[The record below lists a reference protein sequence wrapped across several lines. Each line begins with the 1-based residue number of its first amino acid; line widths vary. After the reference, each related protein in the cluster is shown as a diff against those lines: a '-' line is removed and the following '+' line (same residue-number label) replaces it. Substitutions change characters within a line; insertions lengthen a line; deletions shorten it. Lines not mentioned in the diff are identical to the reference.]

1 MAASITVQNTID
13 YTKSYL
19 NWANLT
25 IGNNNEPAM
34 SAANLTLQT
43 ITGPP
48 FRWVWNRTTV
58 SFLATEGIQ
67 DYNVFLPSFG
77 FLETASVQLAG
88 VITSVTITSNVAV
101 FTANNAFVSLLGGF
115 PGTTVTTSGCTTPAL
130 NGTFPLVSATPTS
143 FTVAI
148 IHGNLTESESGAL
161 ALAGPIKPLEIK
173 WGSLSAATEQD
184 RPTFISVQDSDESG
198 INFQFRVLPVPNAA
212 YQIILSYQGS
222 PPVVTNPSN
231 TWQIP
236 DQISYIYTYF
246 FMFMMFDYFD
256 DPRAGRYRQLAVAA
270 LLARQSGLSA
280 TDRNLF
286 LGNWLPLM
294 KEEESAQSEVQ
305 QGNQARGL

>member
-13 YTKSYL
+13 YIRAFL

-48 FRWVWNRTTV
+48 FRWIWNRTTV
-58 SFLATEGIQ
+58 SFLATQGIQ

-77 FLETASVQLAG
+77 YLETASVQLAG
-88 VITSVTITSNVAV
+88 IITSVTITANVAV
-101 FTANNAFVSLLGGF
+101 FTAINDFASLLGGP

-130 NGTFPLVSATPTS
+130 NGTFVLMSATPTT
-143 FTVAI
+143 FTVALT
-148 IHGNLTESESGAL
+148 HGNLTEAESGAI

-173 WGSLSAATEQD
+173 WGSMSAATEQD

-198 INFQFRVLPVPNAA
+198 INFQFRVLPVPNAT
-212 YQIILSYQGS
+212 YQVILSYQES
-222 PPVVTNPSN
+222 APQLTNPSN
-231 TWQIP
+231 TWGVP
-236 DQISYIYTYF
+236 DQLEYIYTF
-246 FMFMMFDYFD
+246 FMMYFMFEYYD
-256 DPRAGRYRQLAVAA
+256 DPRSSRYRQLAVAS

-286 LGNWLPLM
+286 LGNFLPLM
-294 KEEESAQSEVQ
+294 QETENAQSESQ